1 MIGPDSGDT
10 PLPIPISEGEPV
22 ASEEPEKTTYD
33 PSPARE
39 RVRGVLALGSLG
51 LVAGTAAGVFVLVLT
66 DKPEQAQTFGQIVFS
81 AVITLFGT
89 VAGFYFGSRQG
100 PGG

>member
-1 MIGPDSGDT
+1 MIGPDGGDA
-10 PLPIPISEGEPV
+10 PLVLPTGEPI
-22 ASEEPEKTTYD
+22 ASAEPELTTYD
-33 PSPARE
+33 PGPARE

-51 LVAGTAAGVFVLVLT
+51 LVVGTAAGVFVLVFS
-66 DKPEQAQTFGQIVFS
+66 DKSEQAQTFGQIVFS

>member
-1 MIGPDSGDT
+1 MIGPDGGDT
-10 PLPIPISEGEPV
+10 PLVLPASDPIASAEPQT
-22 ASEEPEKTTYD
+22 ATYD

-39 RVRGVLALGSLG
+39 RVRGLLALGSLS
-51 LVAGTAAGVFVLVLT
+51 LVVSTAAGVFVLVLS